1 MYEMSGSSQLFT
13 PYRMRGLTLA
23 NRIVV
28 PPMCQYSAEHGNA
41 NDWHLMHIGSLAN
54 SGAGLF
60 IVEATGV
67 EPEGRITHG
76 CLGLWSDENERA
88 MKRVIDGVRRFG
100 TAKIGIQL
108 AHAGRKAS
116 CKRPWEGKTLSDPLA
131 ADPWQTK
138 SASAL
143 PATAGWHTPAAM
155 SLDEIADMRRKWAAS
170 TERCVRVGFDMIEIH
185 AAHGYLLN
193 QFLSPISNK
202 RTDQYGGSFE
212 NRIRLTLEVFQAV
225 RKAWPEDKPLGV
237 RLSAVEWVEG
247 GWSLDD
253 TVELSKRLKAL
264 GCDYIDC
271 SSGGIDPTAKVPVGP
286 GYQVPFAERVKKDA
300 GIPSMAVGLIT
311 DAEQAEAIVRDGK
324 ADLIGVARA
333 MLDDPHWGWHAAYK
347 LQAEVAMPP
356 QYMRVGLKLWDP
368 ARKHGART

>member
-1 MYEMSGSSQLFT
+1 MSGTSQLFS
-13 PYRMRGLTLA
+13 PFSMRGLTLA

-28 PPMCQYSAEHGNA
+28 PPMCQYSADYGSA
-41 NDWHLMHIGSLAN
+41 NDWHMMHIGSLAN

-60 IVEATGV
+60 IVEATAV

-76 CLGLWSDENERA
+76 CVGLWSDENEQA
-88 MKRVIDGVRRFG
+88 LKRVIAGVRRFG
-100 TAKIGIQL
+100 TAKLGIQL

-116 CKRPWEGKTLSDPLA
+116 CKRPWEGKTMSDPLA
-131 ADPWQTK
+131 ADPWQTR
-138 SASAL
+138 SASAV
-143 PATAGWHTPAAM
+143 PIGAGWHTPAAM
-155 SLDEIADMRRKWAAS
+155 SLDDIAELKRKWVSA
-170 TERCVRVGFDMIEIH
+170 TERCQRIGFDMIEIH

-212 NRIRLTLEVFQAV
+212 NRIRLTLETFAEM
-225 RKAWPEDKPLGV
+225 RKVWPEEKPLGV

-271 SSGGIDPTAKVPVGP
+271 SSGGIDPTAKVPTGP
-286 GYQVPFAERVKKDA
+286 GYQVPFAERVKKDS
-300 GIPSMAVGLIT
+300 GIASMAVGLIT
-311 DAEQAEAIVRDGK
+311 DPDQAEAIVREGK
-324 ADLIGVARA
+324 ADLVGVARA

-356 QYMRVGLKLWDP
+356 QYLRVGLKLWDP
-368 ARKHGART
+368 ARRHGNRT